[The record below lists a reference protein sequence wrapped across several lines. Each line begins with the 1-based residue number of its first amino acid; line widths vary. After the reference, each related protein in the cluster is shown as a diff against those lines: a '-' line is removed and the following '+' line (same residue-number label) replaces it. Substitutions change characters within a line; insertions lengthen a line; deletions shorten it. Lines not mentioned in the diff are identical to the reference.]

1 MLMVS
6 GIAYSQPVENL
17 VTNSGFEDGIGSPW
31 WNNSPT
37 HCFSDSQVF
46 HSGNKSLRIT
56 VTDPETYV
64 LVGQSVP
71 VTPGEFY
78 DIGTW
83 IKTENVTSAGA
94 HICIEWYGPSG
105 WLGGEWSARKV
116 TGTEDW
122 QYTGVACVKIP
133 EEATSASVLLC
144 LIEGSTGT
152 AWFDDVIVEKKAK
165 PLMQIFVLRPNYRGR
180 ILPGAPSP
188 EIKVE
193 VTLNP
198 EGHGL
203 TLDEL
208 EIRAEL
214 KTETGGS
221 VVQKNVK
228 PLSSQSFNVDLVIP
242 ADTEPGDYDLTI
254 ALYKK
259 TDSKLLAENTHD
271 IEKLSPDDLASLTS
285 YIDGYNRFILDGKP
299 FFPLGLYVVQSLT
312 DTSQL
317 DEIADSHFDTL
328 MNYNVNNG
336 ADSETAKYL
345 DQLKSRNLKLIF
357 SLKDYIGHGQEDI
370 DTITHKVN
378 TFKGHPALISW
389 YMNDEYGLEYLP
401 ELEVRYQKVRELDK
415 NHPVWSVHW
424 RKYVLIEEAHTADAL
439 GVDPYPIPGNP
450 ITMVSEWADWAKEA
464 GRGYRPLWLVPQIF
478 RRDGHSPT
486 REEMRAMTYL
496 AVNHGAK
503 GLIYYSYSD
512 LRADENDYNE
522 RWPQIK
528 KIANEIDYLKP
539 VLLSPHQTNYN
550 DIVCDNADIDF
561 KLMREG
567 NTYYLLAVNTKKDT
581 IAAVSFRINLAHK
594 PEAVTVL
601 FEGDR
606 QVVVNNGS
614 FTDGFGPYE
623 VHVYRWQGS
632 NGGDGGGGGGC
643 FIVTSAQESTM
654 IGKVFNT
661 IPGLIAATFMALL
674 GIKMVIYRLSHIK
687 FHKARE
693 RRLYCNTPTTD
704 NAVKF
709 NM

>member
-1 MLMVS
+1 MRPFRIRGILPFLFSMLMVS

-17 VTNSGFEDGIGSPW
+17 VINPGFEDGIGSPW

-228 PLSSQSFNVDLVIP
+228 PLSSQSFNVDLDIP
-242 ADTEPGDYDLTI
+242 ADTEPGDYDLSI

-317 DEIADSHFDTL
+317 DEIADSPFDTL
-328 MNYNVNNG
+328 MNYNVNDG
-336 ADSETAKYL
+336 TDAAIAKYL
-345 DQLKSRNLKLIF
+345 DLLKLKNLKLVF
-357 SLKDYIGHGQEDI
+357 SLKDYIGHGQEDMDI
-370 DTITHKVN
+370 ITHKVN
-378 TFKGHPALISW
+378 TFKNHPAIISW

-424 RKYVLIEEAHTADAL
+424 NTDWLVAEAHTTDIV
-439 GVDPYPIPGNP
+439 GVDPYPIDNNP
-450 ITMVSEWADWAKEA
+450 ITLVSQMADAAEKS
-464 GRGYRPLWLVPQIF
+464 GKPLWLVPQIF
-478 RRDGHSPT
+478 DWRDYPHDLRASTGRPPT
-486 REEMRAMTYL
+486 REEMRAMSYL
-496 AVNHGAK
+496 AINHGAK
-503 GLIYYSYSD
+503 GLIYYSYFD
-512 LRADENDYNE
+512 IRDDADYKT
-522 RWPQIK
+522 RWKEIK
-528 KIANEIDYLKP
+528 EIASEIDALRS
-539 VLLSPHQTNYN
+539 VFLSIDQTNDN

-567 NTYYLLAVNTKKDT
+567 SSYYLLAVNTKKDT
-581 IAAVSFRINLAHK
+581 VAAVSFRINLAHK
-594 PEAVTVL
+594 PEVISVS
-601 FEGDR
+601 FEADR
-606 QVVVNNGS
+606 QVAVNNGS
-614 FTDGFGPYE
+614 FTDGFSPYE

-632 NGGDGGGGGGC
+632 NGGGGGGGGC
-643 FIVTSAQESTM
+643 FIVTSARESTM
-654 IGKVFNT
+654 IGKVYNT

-674 GIKMVIYRLSHIK
+674 GIKMAI
-687 FHKARE
+687 
-693 RRLYCNTPTTD
+693 
-704 NAVKF
+704 
-709 NM
+709 